1 MRNLVLTTVILL
13 GSLACGA
20 CGESS
25 TPASPSPAA
34 GAAATVESASGAV
47 PLGVSGVIRGLDQ
60 RAGTF
65 SLAARARTY
74 QVRIDSQTQVW
85 SGGTRVRPAA
95 LNDGQAVTIRGA
107 DYGSHVLALSIS
119 INR

>member
-1 MRNLVLTTVILL
+1 MRNLVLTTVILAAAL
-13 GSLACGA
+13 VSA

-25 TPASPSPAA
+25 TPGSPSPAV
-34 GAAATVESASGAV
+34 AAVTTTQSASGAT
-47 PLGVSGVIRGLDQ
+47 PIGLSGLIRGLDQ

-65 SLAARARTY
+65 SLAARAGTY

-95 LNDGQAVTIRGA
+95 LNNGQAVVIRGA
-107 DYGSHVLALSIS
+107 DYGSHVLAISIS
-119 INR
+119 ISR